1 MLVLGVMN
9 SIPFDWQARR
19 LVELTMNFYLLNM
32 LCLPNPVTSAIE
44 EIAGRAAR
52 LSCVDERFANFAEAC
67 DVDWG
72 PLDADERRRLTS
84 EIDALVAHAYRLTE
98 HDLDVVFADFTETA
112 VSAPHRALVR
122 TAFDEAAP

>member
-1 MLVLGVMN
+1 
-9 SIPFDWQARR
+9 
-19 LVELTMNFYLLNM
+19 MNFYLLNM
-32 LCLPNPVTSAIE
+32 LCLPSPEASAIE
-44 EIAGRAAR
+44 EIADRAAR

-98 HDLDVVFADFTETA
+98 DDLDVVFSDFTETA
-112 VSAPHRALVR
+112 VSAPYRALVR
-122 TAFDEAAP
+122 TAFDEVAP